1 MELVDGPGQTWGM
14 PVLVALADGMAQT
27 LPVSAVAPAI
37 EKPRMR
43 RPGGVATGIST
54 GRASGVPA

>member
-1 MELVDGPGQTWGM
+1 VELVDGPGQTWGM

-43 RPGGVATGIST
+43 RPGVTTGIST